1 MCPGGSRG
9 KLGRQ
14 TQEKPLEKSR
24 LFKLACAKL
33 CSGEP
38 SSHAQRVAGAFDSHQ
53 ECNCAV
59 ILRQG
64 ATGEQLELWGKRLDC
79 SSRALGV
86 SSALLCSQHSWEPGH
101 SPQAHSWKIVQT
113 GSESG

>member
-1 MCPGGSRG
+1 MPGLVDVPWGLSREARQRS
-9 KLGRQ
+9 RQ

-53 ECNCAV
+53 ECNCADSHP
-59 ILRQG
+59 QAGGHWG
-64 ATGEQLELWGKRLDC
+64 AV
-79 SSRALGV
+79 RALG
-86 SSALLCSQHSWEPGH
+86 
-101 SPQAHSWKIVQT
+101 
-113 GSESG
+113 